1 MNTFGWLSS
10 GNADKSRP
18 RATPATDALVDAYEK
33 YATAIYQF
41 AYRRLGNRE
50 DAQDVTS
57 QVFMK
62 ASRGFDDSY
71 DEASRRSWLFRA
83 ARTAIVD
90 IWRSYGGSPVLPLEW
105 YTEDKPP
112 ARQTASDAEAR
123 VARVL
128 SVLNPTQRRVLELRF
143 LESRSL
149 QETALELGLTEGNVK
164 VIQHRALRRAAEF
177 DLGGLDG

>member
-1 MNTFGWLSS
+1 MGRFGWPTPQGAERPTPRIPPSS
-10 GNADKSRP
+10 
-18 RATPATDALVDAYEK
+18 DALIDAYEK
-33 YATAIYQF
+33 YATVIYQF

-50 DAQDVTS
+50 DAQDVTA

-62 ASRGFDDSY
+62 ASRGLNESF

-90 IWRSYGGSPVLPLEW
+90 IWRSYGGCPVVPLDW

-128 SVLNPTQRRVLELRF
+128 SILNPTQRRVLELRF

-149 QETALELGLTEGNVK
+149 LETAAELGLTEGNVK
-164 VIQHRALRRAAEF
+164 VIQHRALRKAAEF
-177 DLGGLDG
+177 DLGG